1 MTFDVS
7 VIAQNWPIF
16 ARGFAT
22 TLLCSVLAIAA
33 GLGVGGVI
41 ALGRLSRRSWLRW
54 PASAYVEVI
63 RDTPFLVQAFLIYFL
78 LPRYEIRLPATTAGI
93 IALALYAAAGF
104 AESIRGAILSVPR
117 GQVEAARAAGMSQL
131 LAMRRIVT
139 PQMMGYLVPSLTNQ
153 FIGIVKESS
162 VLSIIT
168 VSELTMAS
176 SIVLGQT
183 FAAVEA
189 YSVVALLYWGVA
201 LAIALSMG
209 SLERWTPGR
218 RRAVGRLAP
227 LLSGSREP

>member
-1 MTFDVS
+1 MKFDVS
-7 VIAQNWPIF
+7 VIVENWAIF
-16 ARGFAT
+16 VRGFGV

-33 GLGVGGVI
+33 GLVVGSVI
-41 ALGRLSRRSWLRW
+41 ALGRLSRRRWLSW

-63 RDTPFLVQAFLIYFL
+63 RDTPFLVQAFIIYFL
-78 LPRYEIRLPATTAGI
+78 LPRYQIRLPATTAGI

-131 LAMRRIVT
+131 LTMRRIVT
-139 PQMMGYLVPSLTNQ
+139 PQMLGYLVPALTNQ

-168 VSELTMAS
+168 VAELTMAS

-189 YSVVALLYWGVA
+189 YSVVALLYWGFT
-201 LAIALSMG
+201 LSIALGMG
-209 SLERWTPGR
+209 FLERRTPGR
-218 RRAVGRLAP
+218 RGAAGRWAP
-227 LLSGSREP
+227 LLTGGREA